1 MIMIFLAQVKKSNEC
16 GSVSNNEIFNVNFDY
31 FFFLNMFSSKAVKI
45 YHIITIHITYYA
57 IQWVTIDSYS
67 SRFIMYA
74 LSFILSNFFFFFLSK
89 QHQIFLYF
97 SKLLKGWVGIKNP
110 DQLCFFL
117 VPDSI
122 APLLPQI
129 TPLPGYIFPV

>member
-16 GSVSNNEIFNVNFDY
+16 GSVSSNEIFNVNFD

-67 SRFIMYA
+67 SRLIMYA
-74 LSFILSNFFFFFLSK
+74 LSFILSNFFFFLSK

-117 VPDSI
+117 VPDFI

>member
-1 MIMIFLAQVKKSNEC
+1 MIMIFLAQVRKSNEC
-16 GSVSNNEIFNVNFDY
+16 GRVSSNEIFNVNFD

-45 YHIITIHITYYA
+45 YHIITIHITYYS

-67 SRFIMYA
+67 SRFIMCA
-74 LSFILSNFFFFFLSK
+74 LSFILSKFFLLSK
-89 QHQIFLYF
+89 HHQIYLYF

-122 APLLPQI
+122 APSLPQI

>member
-16 GSVSNNEIFNVNFDY
+16 GSVSSNEIFNVNFD
-31 FFFLNMFSSKAVKI
+31 FFFFEYVQLQSCQNISHYYHSHHILCNPMSYYWFILIKI
-45 YHIITIHITYYA
+45 YY
-57 IQWVTIDSYS
+57 VCP
-67 SRFIMYA
+67 
-74 LSFILSNFFFFFLSK
+74 ILYFKQLFFFFLSK